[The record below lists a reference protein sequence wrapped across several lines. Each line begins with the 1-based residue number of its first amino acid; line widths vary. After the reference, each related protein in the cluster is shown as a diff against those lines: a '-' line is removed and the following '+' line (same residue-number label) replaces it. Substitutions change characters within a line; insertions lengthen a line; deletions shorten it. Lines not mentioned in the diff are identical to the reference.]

1 MHRFISN
8 FPLAPGNEILL
19 DEKESHHLAKVLR
32 LEVGAEVV
40 LIDGKGSVA
49 AAVLTLVKPKQSVA
63 KVLTVET
70 GGKASSITLCFGI
83 PKGQALDFIFR
94 RAPELGVFGLQP
106 LQTRHSTTLKG
117 WNPDRWQSV
126 VEEVCKQC
134 ESAFFP
140 QVHLPLTLPAWL
152 AQRDKSR
159 LLLFCDENVRQSK
172 FEWSGAGVDLL
183 VGAEGGFSREEA
195 KEVQESGASF
205 LGLGANR
212 LRAETAGL
220 VALTLVKARL
230 GEI

>member
-8 FPLAPGNEILL
+8 FPLDAGKEILL

-49 AAVLTLVKPKQSVA
+49 AAVLTQVKPKQSVA
-63 KVLTVET
+63 KVLSVEKT
-70 GGKASSITLCFGI
+70 GKPSNVTLCFGI
-83 PKGQALDFIFR
+83 PKGQALDFVFR
-94 RAPELGVFGLQP
+94 RAPELGVCGLQP

-117 WNPDRWQSV
+117 WNPDRWQNV

-134 ESAFFP
+134 ESSYFP
-140 QVHLPLTLPAWL
+140 EVHLPQTLSGWL
-152 AQRDKSR
+152 ATREKSR
-159 LLLFCDENVRQSK
+159 LLVFCDENVRQSN
-172 FEWSGAGVDLL
+172 FDSASLGVDLL

-195 KEVQESGASF
+195 EQVKGAGASF
-205 LGLGANR
+205 LGLGAHR
-212 LRAETAGL
+212 LRAETASL

>member
-8 FPLAPGNEILL
+8 FPLEVGKEILL

-32 LEVGAEVV
+32 LEAGFEVV

-49 AAVLTLVKPKQSVA
+49 SAVLTLVKPKQSVA
-63 KVLTVET
+63 KVLSVEMP
-70 GGKASSITLCFGI
+70 GKPSSVTLCFGI

-94 RAPELGVFGLQP
+94 RATELGVFGLQP

-134 ESAFFP
+134 ESPFFP
-140 QVHLPLTLPAWL
+140 HVYLPLTLSAWL
-152 AQRDKSR
+152 AKRDQSR
-159 LLLFCDENVRQSK
+159 QLLFCDEEVRQSGFQGGK
-172 FEWSGAGVDLL
+172 AGVDLL

-195 KEVQESGASF
+195 REVEQAGASF

-212 LRAETAGL
+212 LRAETASL
-220 VALTLVKARL
+220 VALTLIKSRL